1 MVLIISIGTHSRGTP
16 NLMSK
21 RKRKRKP
28 KKKRKRLDSYQRS
41 GKTLAP
47 PLATYPNLKPLDYH
61 RQLLPQL
68 IWLEAILDLRG
79 EDRFPRAVHGFL
91 DLVDAVGT
99 VSSDPVSGLVESFS
113 FVPED
118 KRVDFVRENRDAVE
132 AMVIEPFAPVLMLHT
147 ECPMQWLL
155 DCYGRDGLQ
164 FDLDSALASLSRWT
178 ASLLD
183 REGDHANMTR
193 TMAVARY
200 LKAGKVRLPRDMP
213 FVDELAAYPQ
223 CKDRRRTECMIR
235 AMSHGVFGG
244 VVHESAWGDA
254 FWRTNGRISMCTVE
268 DGGKDQPDRTAQDE
282 VLSRL
287 VERYGMAA
295 EAFFDAIQRDH
306 QKCFPDP
313 SDFEKTSVLSG
324 LLARASAL
332 GLDMLTEQGLWKAE
346 IGGILLRCLCETL
359 ILLAWLLHKDEKELY
374 QRFVQYSLGQQDL
387 YGLKLEGYE
396 GYREAFQALRLGD
409 EKLADKMA
417 KDSWD
422 AQMRTINLGNWA
434 NTDTRKMA
442 EEGGTKV
449 YYDLVFSLCS
459 ADVHSQFIS
468 LARWNMV
475 PCKNPLHNYHL
486 LPAFGRRIFNPFL
499 PLTAC
504 VLLKEACQRFFEH
517 YKVSADCLKVL
528 EDALVDAS
536 ETVTGSAPPE
546 A

>member
-1 MVLIISIGTHSRGTP
+1 
-16 NLMSK
+16 MSK
-21 RKRKRKP
+21 RRKKRKP
-28 KKKRKRLDSYQRS
+28 KKKRKRLDGYKRT

-47 PLATYPNLKPLDYH
+47 PLATYLKLKRLDYH

-68 IWLEAILDLRG
+68 LWLESILDSCG
-79 EDRFPRAVHGFL
+79 EDKFPGAVHRFL
-91 DLVDAVGT
+91 DLVEGVGT
-99 VSSDPVSGLVESFS
+99 TGSDPVSGLVESFS

-118 KRVDFVRENRDAVE
+118 RRAGFVHDNQDAVE
-132 AMVIEPFAPVLMLHT
+132 AMVIEPFAPVLMLHA

-155 DCYGRDGLQ
+155 DCYGRERLQ

-183 REGDHANMTR
+183 REGDHANMAR
-193 TMAVARY
+193 TMAVVRY
-200 LKAGKVRLPRDMP
+200 MKAGKVMLPRDMP
-213 FVDELAAYPQ
+213 FIDELAAYPH
-223 CKDRRRTECMIR
+223 CKDRRATESMIR
-235 AMSHGVFGG
+235 AMSNLVFGE
-244 VVHESAWGDA
+244 VVHAFTWGDA

-268 DGGKDQPDRTAQDE
+268 DSGKEQPDRPAQDE

-287 VERYGMAA
+287 VDLYGMAA
-295 EAFFDAIQRDH
+295 ETFFDAIRQDH

-332 GLDMLTEQGLWKAE
+332 GLDMLTEQSFWKAE

-359 ILLAWLLHKDEKELY
+359 ILLAWLLHKDEKKLY

-396 GYREAFQALRLGD
+396 GYRDAFQALRLGD
-409 EKLADKMA
+409 EKLADEMA
-417 KDSWD
+417 KGSWD

-434 NTDTRKMA
+434 DTDTRKMA

-459 ADVHSQFIS
+459 TDVHSQFIS

-486 LPAFGRRIFNPFL
+486 LPAFGRRVYNPFL

-504 VLLKEACQRFFEH
+504 VLLKEACQHFFEH
-517 YKVSADCLKVL
+517 YKVDAACLKVL
-528 EDALVDAS
+528 EDALVEAS
-536 ETVTGSAPPE
+536 EIVTGSGAPK

>member
-1 MVLIISIGTHSRGTP
+1 
-16 NLMSK
+16 MSK
-21 RKRKRKP
+21 RNKHCKP
-28 KKKRKRLDSYQRS
+28 KTRKRLDAYKRT

-68 IWLEAILDLRG
+68 LWLEAILDSRG
-79 EDRFPRAVHGFL
+79 EERFPGAVHRFL
-91 DLVDAVGT
+91 DLVDGVGT
-99 VSSDPVSGLVESFS
+99 TGSDPVSGLVESFS

-118 KRVDFVRENRDAVE
+118 KRAGFVRDNRDAVE
-132 AMVIEPFAPVLMLHT
+132 AMVIEPFSLVLMLHA

-164 FDLDSALASLSRWT
+164 FDLDSALAALSRWT

-183 REGDHANMTR
+183 REGDHANMVR

-200 LKAGKVRLPRDMP
+200 LKAGKLRLPRGTP
-213 FVDELAAYPQ
+213 FIDELAAYPK
-223 CKDRRRTECMIR
+223 CKDRRATECMLR

-244 VVHESAWGDA
+244 MVHESAWGDA
-254 FWRTNGRISMCTVE
+254 FWRTNGRISMCAVE
-268 DGGKDQPDRTAQDE
+268 DDSNEQPDRAAQEE

-287 VERYGMAA
+287 IARYGMAA
-295 EAFFDAIQRDH
+295 GAFLAAIQQDH

-332 GLDMLTEQGLWKAE
+332 GLDMLTEQSSWKAE

-359 ILLAWLLHKDEKELY
+359 ILLAWLLHKDEKGLY

-409 EKLADKMA
+409 EKLADNMA

-434 NTDTRKMA
+434 DTDTRKMA

-468 LARWNMV
+468 LVRWNMV

-486 LPAFGRRIFNPFL
+486 LPAFGRRVYNPFL

-504 VLLKEACQRFFEH
+504 VLLKEACKRYFEH
-517 YKVSADCLKVL
+517 YKVDSDCLKVL
-528 EDALVDAS
+528 EDALVEAS
-536 ETVTGSAPPE
+536 QIVRNSGNSGDTSENLEDTTLDS
-546 A
+546 